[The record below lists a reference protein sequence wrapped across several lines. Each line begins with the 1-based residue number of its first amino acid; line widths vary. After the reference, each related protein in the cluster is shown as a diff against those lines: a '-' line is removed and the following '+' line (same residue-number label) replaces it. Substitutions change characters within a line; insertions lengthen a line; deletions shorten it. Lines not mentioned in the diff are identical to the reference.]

1 MVTVLK
7 NGKPLLGEGGEKR
20 AFQGEGMALVP
31 RLEGDCVSGNGDFFI
46 AAVSIMDTR

>member
-31 RLEGDCVSGNGDFFI
+31 RLEGDCVSGNGERLFYCCS
-46 AAVSIMDTR
+46 VHHGH